1 MGGGIGL
8 VTAVSALALWSVP
21 ASSRVGD
28 LDLGAELSASGA
40 LTASRSQ
47 IIDARPV
54 RPGRPAVATVGVRNQ
69 SGRRLGVRLRATGPR
84 TEMDGRLAVRVVA
97 GRRVVFSGPLGELR
111 GGSDRRFALDSGERR
126 DLRVAVGIRAG
137 VRDGWAG
144 RYERL
149 RLRLQEEPLQ

>member
-1 MGGGIGL
+1 M
-8 VTAVSALALWSVP
+8 AASALALWSVP

-40 LTASRSQ
+40 LTASRSA

-54 RPGRPAVATVGVRNQ
+54 RPGRPAIGMVEVRNQ

-84 TEMDGRLAVRVVA
+84 TEMDGRLGLRLLA
-97 GRRVVFSGPLGELR
+97 GHRVVFSGPLGDLR
-111 GGSDRRFALDSGERR
+111 GGGSVRRFALDSGERR
-126 DLRVAVGIRAG
+126 RLRIAIGIRAG

-149 RLRLQEEPLQ
+149 GLRLQEEPLR